1 MLTHVKKIISSVLI
15 MTMLISSVSV
25 AYAIDTDVSSSATA
39 LTKTEISAIAVQAFP
54 EYADKILATPS
65 TSASI
70 LNNASSDPFGEVTVY
85 ETRALSDTESV
96 TYIEYAS
103 SLAVVGVSQVTS
115 VTASSSGSG
124 YSSKTVDVHVMCSGA
139 VNSFLLSGFQYT
151 LVNSGYDQI
160 NNIGKFYDTATGA
173 TVSSSSSNKKETSSK
188 AAYAKYPALFE
199 STLGGVV
206 LSVTI
211 EFRVAKDSFKIYA
224 GSTQI

>member
-25 AYAIDTDVSSSATA
+25 AYAIDTDVSSSTA
-39 LTKTEISAIAVQAFP
+39 LTKAEISAIVVQAFP

-65 TSASI
+65 ASASI
-70 LNNASSDPFGEVTVY
+70 LNSASSDPFGEVTVY

-103 SLAVVGVSQVTS
+103 GLALGTVSQVTS

-124 YSSKTVDVHVMCSGA
+124 YSNKTVDVHVMCSGA
-139 VNSFLLSGFQYT
+139 VNTFLLSGFQYT
-151 LVNSGYDQI
+151 LVNSAYDQI
-160 NNIGKFYDTATGA
+160 NDIGKFYNTATGE
-173 TVSSSSSNKKETSSK
+173 TVKKTGYNMKETSSK
-188 AAYAKYPALFE
+188 AAYVKYPAAFTT
-199 STLGGVV
+199 TLEGVDL
-206 LSVTI
+206 LSVTM

-224 GSTQI
+224 GSKQI